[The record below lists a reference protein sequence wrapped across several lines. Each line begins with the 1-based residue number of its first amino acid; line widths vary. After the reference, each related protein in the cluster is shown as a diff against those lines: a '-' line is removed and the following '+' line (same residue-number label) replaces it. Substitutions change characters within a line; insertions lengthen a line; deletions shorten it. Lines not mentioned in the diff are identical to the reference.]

1 MMDGEKIASYIVF
14 ARCGKTVIKGSTRN
28 DIFTVFVTTHPN
40 YRRRGFASKIV
51 NVMLHDI
58 GLKYDT
64 SYKTIVDSNIG
75 SQKAAFANDYEVLYP
90 AQRTKILKTISKAK
104 DGDWRLYS
112 YSQKQ

>member
-1 MMDGEKIASYIVF
+1 MMEGEEIASYIVF
-14 ARCGKTVIKGSTRN
+14 ARCGKTVIEGSTRN

-40 YRRRGFASKIV
+40 YRKRGFASKIV

-58 GLKYDT
+58 GLEYDT

-75 SQKAAFANDYEVLYP
+75 SQKAAFANGYEILYP
-90 AQRTKILKTISKAK
+90 AKKSKFLRTMSKAE

-112 YSQKQ
+112 YSQK